1 MLAGPAG
8 AGEGRAPSSELASE
22 LSRAWRQVEVGNFA
36 KAGEVYGRLLDTP
49 EGHDYAEVYYGLA
62 LIAWELR
69 DARQARSWLWAA
81 HRGQLESGGWN
92 PGEGRRWQRRI
103 EERLRFIEANFTVR
117 KLMLPA
123 RVDPIPPLADPPP
136 SDPVLAEFAA
146 AVPTVLA
153 EELARAPDGPV
164 FMLLPNGSWWVAD
177 RLEWHD
183 GGGMEPTEAGE
194 PWQLAGAAGRPQADY
209 EARVAEMAAGG
220 SLGRQLIGKLMI
232 ARRAPR
238 AMVEAELR
246 RRKAEQLAAEYAR
259 RLPQLEAM
267 RARQRAL
274 MDAGRHDEAARV
286 AASFARGDDA
296 GEAGTLLNWPELSS
310 ATLPDVARQ
319 LGDVWTEPS
328 WHLRAAVL
336 FPSKSTRWTLE
347 LPEVG
352 WSLRIEKGGDVV
364 IQGASDEGK
373 VRRRETLQTWNLG
386 AQPNRVDLW
395 FDGKQLKIAANG
407 QAIGPIT
414 VSRFAP
420 DANTSWRIDLSD
432 GEARL
437 FDVRV
442 EPFDGF

>member
-1 MLAGPAG
+1 
-8 AGEGRAPSSELASE
+8 
-22 LSRAWRQVEVGNFA
+22 
-36 KAGEVYGRLLDTP
+36 
-49 EGHDYAEVYYGLA
+49 
-62 LIAWELR
+62 
-69 DARQARSWLWAA
+69 
-81 HRGQLESGGWN
+81 
-92 PGEGRRWQRRI
+92 
-103 EERLRFIEANFTVR
+103 
-117 KLMLPA
+117 
-123 RVDPIPPLADPPP
+123 
-136 SDPVLAEFAA
+136 
-146 AVPTVLA
+146 
-153 EELARAPDGPV
+153 
-164 FMLLPNGSWWVAD
+164 
-177 RLEWHD
+177 
-183 GGGMEPTEAGE
+183 
-194 PWQLAGAAGRPQADY
+194 
-209 EARVAEMAAGG
+209 
-220 SLGRQLIGKLMI
+220 
-232 ARRAPR
+232 
-238 AMVEAELR
+238 
-246 RRKAEQLAAEYAR
+246 
-259 RLPQLEAM
+259 
-267 RARQRAL
+267 